1 LSAPLCQA
9 QGGPHVVALGGG
21 HGLAI
26 TLSAVSRYAGRVTAI
41 VSAADDGGSS
51 GRLRASWPGPAPGD
65 VRRCL
70 LELAGT
76 GLAEQAWAK
85 ALDFRFPD
93 GDLAGHSLGNL
104 VLVGLS
110 ETMGDFVAA
119 TAELARLLGVAAT
132 VLPAAS
138 VGVDLYA
145 EIEGVD
151 GPTELVGQA
160 KIAHTPA
167 PIRRV
172 WVDPASP
179 AAPHQ
184 ALEAIAEADQVVLGP
199 GSLFTSVLA
208 VCAVPAIRKAL
219 NARRAGRVYVCNIAT
234 QDSETKGFDADAH
247 LAALVAHHVTVDT
260 VVCDPSSEVG
270 APSAHSTRL
279 AASVSDVAGT
289 TVVTAAVAR
298 PDGHSHDPALLSE
311 VLSALATPT
320 PAERQVGAK

>member
-1 LSAPLCQA
+1 LSVPLCHG

-51 GRLRASWPGPAPGD
+51 GRLRADWPGPAPGD

-70 LELAGT
+70 LELAGA
-76 GLAEQAWAK
+76 GPGERAWAK

-93 GDLAGHSLGNL
+93 GDLSGHSLGNL

-119 TAELARLLGVAAT
+119 TAEVGRLLGVTAT

-138 VGVDLYA
+138 VGVDLCA
-145 EIEGVD
+145 EIEGLD
-151 GPTELVGQA
+151 GPTYLAGQV
-160 KIAHTPA
+160 KVAHTPA

-172 WVDPASP
+172 WLDPDRP
-179 AAPHQ
+179 AAPRQ
-184 ALEAIAEADQVVLGP
+184 ALEAIAGADQVVLGP

-208 VCAVPAIRKAL
+208 VCAVPAINEAL
-219 NARRAGRVYVCNIAT
+219 NERQAGRVYVCNLAP
-234 QDSETKGFDADAH
+234 QDAETKGFDADTHLSALLAH
-247 LAALVAHHVTVDT
+247 GVTVDT
-260 VVCDPSSEVG
+260 VVCDPSTEVG
-270 APSAHSTRL
+270 APTARLTRP
-279 AASVSDVAGT
+279 AI
-289 TVVTAAVAR
+289 VTAAVAS
-298 PDGHSHDPALLSE
+298 PNGHSHDPARLSE
-311 VLSALATPT
+311 VLSALATT
-320 PAERQVGAK
+320 TARVR

>member
-1 LSAPLCQA
+1 LSVPLCQA

-51 GRLRASWPGPAPGD
+51 GRLRADWPGPAPGD

-76 GLAEQAWAK
+76 GPAEQAWAK

-119 TAELARLLGVAAT
+119 TAEVGRLLGVTAT

-138 VGVDLYA
+138 VGVNLCA

-151 GPTELVGQA
+151 GPTELVGQVNV
-160 KIAHTPA
+160 AHTPA

-172 WVDPASP
+172 WLDPDHP
-179 AAPHQ
+179 AAPRQ
-184 ALEAIAEADQVVLGP
+184 ALQAIASADQVVLGP

-208 VCAVPAIRKAL
+208 VCAVPAIREAL
-219 NARRAGRVYVCNIAT
+219 NARRAGRVYVCNLAT

-247 LAALVAHHVTVDT
+247 LCALVAHQVRVDT

-270 APSAHSTRL
+270 APSGWPARP
-279 AASVSDVAGT
+279 ASAVSNGAGA
-289 TVVTAAVAR
+289 TVVTASVAR
-298 PDGHSHDPALLSE
+298 PDGHSHDAARLSE
-311 VLSALATPT
+311 VLSALVTP
-320 PAERQVGAK
+320 PG